1 MPDWGLLNLGINA
14 KLDET
19 KRCLKVIMSPTP
31 IQSNS
36 QSSIFNLPNNLT
48 IARIAMIPLF
58 VAIAYWPPALGIGVP
73 MISDNT
79 IANIGMNMDAFSD
92 SMLRHLLLTLLFVLA
107 AITDWLDGYLA
118 RKMNIVSAFGRFLD
132 PVADKLMVAAALI
145 VLVQWHPNIIMAI
158 AAIVI
163 ISREIAVS
171 ALREWMAELGARTSV
186 AVSYVGKLKTTFQMI
201 AITVLLLNIE
211 SLELLGYGLM
221 VAAVVL
227 TLWSMMIY
235 MRAAW
240 PYLKQN

>member
-1 MPDWGLLNLGINA
+1 MT
-14 KLDET
+14 ESVMT
-19 KRCLKVIMSPTP
+19 KTIKTKSMTVFEKE
-31 IQSNS
+31 
-36 QSSIFNLPNNLT
+36 SSIFNLPNNLT
-48 IARIAMIPLF
+48 IARILMIPLF

-73 MISDNT
+73 MISDNA

-92 SMLRHLLLTLLFVLA
+92 SMLRHLLLTLLFIVA
-107 AITDWLDGYLA
+107 ALTDWLDGYLA

-132 PVADKLMVAAALI
+132 PVADKLIVAAALI
-145 VLVQWHPNIIMAI
+145 VLVQWHPNIIMSI

-171 ALREWMAELGARTSV
+171 ALREWMAELGNRTSV
-186 AVSYVGKLKTTFQMI
+186 AVSYVGKLKTTFQMV

-211 SLELLGYGLM
+211 SLEIIGYVLM
-221 VAAVVL
+221 IGAVVL

-240 PYLKQN
+240 PYLKQG